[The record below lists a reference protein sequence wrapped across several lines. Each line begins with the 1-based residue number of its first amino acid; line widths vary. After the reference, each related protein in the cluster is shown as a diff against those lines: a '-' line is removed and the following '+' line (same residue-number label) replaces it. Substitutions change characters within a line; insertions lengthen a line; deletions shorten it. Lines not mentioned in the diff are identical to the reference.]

1 MLTSR
6 SFLCVAVVLVVS
18 SVTAPALASEPEPEL
33 ELEPDAIAKADAK
46 PHDDL
51 LFTAGAGMLGDER
64 HVGGTLALTGLR
76 QKGWLG
82 YGATFEY
89 SGAVFDY
96 TSVTAAPMVGVFVD
110 APRWA
115 RVGVAAVGGI
125 HSYSGVGAGFIGSS
139 DPGASGTTAFV
150 GARLFAGAEVGNKT
164 RFHFGLQLSADDDLS
179 RTRTPY
185 TFEQTAFVAT
195 ARTETASHTVGTFR
209 LGAMLA
215 LGTAFDL

>member
-82 YGATFEY
+82 Y
-89 SGAVFDY
+89 
-96 TSVTAAPMVGVFVD
+96 
-110 APRWA
+110 
-115 RVGVAAVGGI
+115 VGGI

-150 GARLFAGAEVGNKT
+150 GARVFAGAEVGNKT